1 MRKEEKKQLIDSL
14 TQQLTDANNFYLTD
28 ISELNAE
35 DTSDL
40 RRLCFKHGIKLQV
53 VKNTLLKKAMEN
65 VDKDLNGFYETL
77 KGNTSVMFTESGSR
91 PAKLIKEYRKKF
103 KTDRP
108 VLKGAYIEEMTYL
121 GNDQLD
127 FLVAI
132 KSKDELIADVIALL
146 QSPVKNVVSALQSG
160 GSNLTG
166 ILKTLSEKPE

>member
-1 MRKEEKKQLIDSL
+1 MRKENKKQLIESL
-14 TQQLTDANNFYLTD
+14 TQQLTDVNNFYLTD
-28 ISELNAE
+28 ISALNAE

-40 RRLCFKHGIKLQV
+40 RRLCFKYGIKLQV

-65 VDKDLNGFYETL
+65 VDKDLDELNETL
-77 KGNTSVMFTESGSR
+77 KGNTSVMFTESGNG
-91 PAKLIKEYRKKF
+91 PAKLIKEFRKKF

-160 GSNLTG
+160 GNTLTG
-166 ILKTLSEKPE
+166 ILTTLSEKPE